1 MTSGKNISDTEYSR
15 HDTRLPYHYPMDS
28 SRPWLP
34 ESVPSSKLGHT
45 VDQERLRTL
54 LEEVKGGAVD
64 VAAAMH
70 QLRHM
75 PFEDLGFAKIDH
87 HRAIRHGIPEVIFGK
102 GKTPEQIVAI
112 ANSLAERAQNVLITR
127 VDPQAAARICAEL
140 PVGAEHLPLSGAIRI
155 WRDRTI
161 HGKGK
166 LAVVCAGTTDIPVAE
181 EAQITAEL
189 MGNEVDV
196 IHDIGVAGIHRLM
209 QNRERLTSARVVVV
223 CAGMEGALPSAVGGL
238 VSCPVIAVP
247 TSVGYG
253 ASFQGLAALL
263 GMLNSCASNVTVVN
277 IDNGFGAGYVASLI
291 NRL

>member
-1 MTSGKNISDTEYSR
+1 
-15 HDTRLPYHYPMDS
+15 
-28 SRPWLP
+28 
-34 ESVPSSKLGHT
+34 
-45 VDQERLRTL
+45 VDQERLRAL
-54 LEEVKGGAVD
+54 LEEVKGGSVD
-64 VAAAMH
+64 VEAALDK
-70 QLRHM
+70 LRHM

-112 ANSLAERAQNVLITR
+112 AERLSDKARNVLITR
-127 VDPQAAARICAEL
+127 VDPEAAPRICGAL
-140 PVGAEHLPLSGAIRI
+140 PGEAEHFPLSGAIRI
-155 WRDRTI
+155 WRDKTI

-181 EAQITAEL
+181 EAQVTAEL
-189 MGNEVDV
+189 MGNEVDA
-196 IHDIGVAGIHRLM
+196 IYDIGVAGIHRLM
-209 QNRERLTSARVVVV
+209 SNRERLTSARVVVV
-223 CAGMEGALPSAVGGL
+223 CAGMEGALPSVVGGL

-253 ASFQGLAALL
+253 ASFHGLAALL

-291 NRL
+291 NRM